1 MNDAAVSDQLMATGK
16 PSKHDSLLDCTDN
29 SPVLTWHLIGQCA
42 WWSSNTSTYN
52 SAQNSV
58 RISSHTGVEKVEPE
72 GVSCCFHT
80 RRNIDKLVRK
90 CRTLGWYIAAQ
101 MEIQV
106 RNSHKTLRENTSP
119 TEVNEINDY
128 DEQRL
133 GKRRKRRS
141 RLTGLSKQRQAAN
154 ARERSRTHSV
164 NAAFSTLRV
173 LIPTEPSDRKLS
185 KIETLRLAT
194 SYISHLGTLLVSG
207 SQCVNNADVKDNIT
221 VPVSPSTG
229 RICTFCLSLLK
240 SVSCFH

>member
-1 MNDAAVSDQLMATGK
+1 M
-16 PSKHDSLLDCTDN
+16 
-29 SPVLTWHLIGQCA
+29 
-42 WWSSNTSTYN
+42 
-52 SAQNSV
+52 
-58 RISSHTGVEKVEPE
+58 
-72 GVSCCFHT
+72 
-80 RRNIDKLVRK
+80 RN
-90 CRTLGWYIAAQ
+90 
-101 MEIQV
+101 
-106 RNSHKTLRENTSP
+106 NHKTLRENTASP
-119 TEVNEINDY
+119 EVSDERLNDY
-128 DEQRL
+128 ENQRNIRSR
-133 GKRRKRRS
+133 KKRRS

-207 SQCVNNADVKDNIT
+207 SQCVNNSDTTKEDVS

-240 SVSCFH
+240 SVSVLVGKCTTFRGI

>member
-1 MNDAAVSDQLMATGK
+1 MTAK
-16 PSKHDSLLDCTDN
+16 
-29 SPVLTWHLIGQCA
+29 
-42 WWSSNTSTYN
+42 
-52 SAQNSV
+52 
-58 RISSHTGVEKVEPE
+58 
-72 GVSCCFHT
+72 
-80 RRNIDKLVRK
+80 
-90 CRTLGWYIAAQ
+90 

-106 RNSHKTLRENTSP
+106 RANHKTIRGNASP
-119 TEVNEINDY
+119 AEVHEINDY
-128 DEQRL
+128 NEHRL
-133 GKRRKRRS
+133 AKRKKRRT

-207 SQCVNNADVKDNIT
+207 AQCVNNSDVKDSIN
-221 VPVSPSTG
+221 VPLSPSTG

-240 SVSCFH
+240 SVSCISNFVSL

>member
-1 MNDAAVSDQLMATGK
+1 
-16 PSKHDSLLDCTDN
+16 
-29 SPVLTWHLIGQCA
+29 
-42 WWSSNTSTYN
+42 
-52 SAQNSV
+52 
-58 RISSHTGVEKVEPE
+58 
-72 GVSCCFHT
+72 
-80 RRNIDKLVRK
+80 
-90 CRTLGWYIAAQ
+90 

-106 RNSHKTLRENTSP
+106 RNNHKTLRENTASS
-119 TEVNEINDY
+119 EIAERRLDGFE
-128 DEQRL
+128 DQRI
-133 GKRRKRRS
+133 GKRKKRKS

-164 NAAFSTLRV
+164 NSAFSTLRV

-207 SQCVNNADVKDNIT
+207 SQCMNKLDAKDDAS

-240 SVSCFH
+240 SVSVLGDMYLGFSMGLRVVATIKFNKWRRFSLSASGIGRSALFIYSIT

>member
-1 MNDAAVSDQLMATGK
+1 
-16 PSKHDSLLDCTDN
+16 
-29 SPVLTWHLIGQCA
+29 
-42 WWSSNTSTYN
+42 
-52 SAQNSV
+52 
-58 RISSHTGVEKVEPE
+58 
-72 GVSCCFHT
+72 
-80 RRNIDKLVRK
+80 
-90 CRTLGWYIAAQ
+90 
-101 MEIQV
+101 MEIQL
-106 RNSHKTLRENTSP
+106 RNNHKTLRENTTSP
-119 TEVNEINDY
+119 EIGEVRLNDFE
-128 DEQRL
+128 EQRI
-133 GKRRKRRS
+133 GKRKKRRS

-207 SQCVNNADVKDNIT
+207 SQCVNTGPPDIKDDVS

-240 SVSCFH
+240 SERPPF

>member
-1 MNDAAVSDQLMATGK
+1 
-16 PSKHDSLLDCTDN
+16 
-29 SPVLTWHLIGQCA
+29 
-42 WWSSNTSTYN
+42 
-52 SAQNSV
+52 
-58 RISSHTGVEKVEPE
+58 
-72 GVSCCFHT
+72 
-80 RRNIDKLVRK
+80 
-90 CRTLGWYIAAQ
+90 

-106 RNSHKTLRENTSP
+106 RNSHKTLRENSPP
-119 TEVNEINDY
+119 TEVREINDY
-128 DEQRL
+128 DDQRL
-133 GKRRKRRS
+133 GKRKKRRS

-207 SQCVNNADVKDNIT
+207 SQCVNNSDVKDSIA

-240 SVSCFH
+240 SVRYLHCSQLQFSKLCLI

>member
-1 MNDAAVSDQLMATGK
+1 M
-16 PSKHDSLLDCTDN
+16 
-29 SPVLTWHLIGQCA
+29 
-42 WWSSNTSTYN
+42 
-52 SAQNSV
+52 
-58 RISSHTGVEKVEPE
+58 
-72 GVSCCFHT
+72 
-80 RRNIDKLVRK
+80 RK
-90 CRTLGWYIAAQ
+90 CRTLGWYIASLPTQ

-106 RNSHKTLRENTSP
+106 RNSHKTLHENTSSA
-119 TEVNEINDY
+119 EVNGVNEINFNGY

-133 GKRRKRRS
+133 GKRKKRRS

-207 SQCVNNADVKDNIT
+207 SQCVNNSDVKDNIA

-240 SVSCFH
+240 SVSCF

>member
-1 MNDAAVSDQLMATGK
+1 
-16 PSKHDSLLDCTDN
+16 
-29 SPVLTWHLIGQCA
+29 
-42 WWSSNTSTYN
+42 
-52 SAQNSV
+52 
-58 RISSHTGVEKVEPE
+58 
-72 GVSCCFHT
+72 
-80 RRNIDKLVRK
+80 
-90 CRTLGWYIAAQ
+90 

-106 RNSHKTLRENTSP
+106 RNNHKTLRENTASS
-119 TEVNEINDY
+119 EIAERRLDGFE
-128 DEQRL
+128 DQRI
-133 GKRRKRRS
+133 GKRKKRKS

-164 NAAFSTLRV
+164 NSAFSTLRV

-207 SQCVNNADVKDNIT
+207 QCINKSDAKDDVS

-240 SVSCFH
+240 SVSVLGDMYLGFSIGFRVVATRKLDKRRRFSLSASGIGRSALFIYSIT

>member
-1 MNDAAVSDQLMATGK
+1 MD
-16 PSKHDSLLDCTDN
+16 
-29 SPVLTWHLIGQCA
+29 
-42 WWSSNTSTYN
+42 
-52 SAQNSV
+52 
-58 RISSHTGVEKVEPE
+58 
-72 GVSCCFHT
+72 
-80 RRNIDKLVRK
+80 
-90 CRTLGWYIAAQ
+90 
-101 MEIQV
+101 IQV
-106 RNSHKTLRENTSP
+106 RNNHKTLRENTASP
-119 TEVNEINDY
+119 EVSDERLNDY
-128 DEQRL
+128 ENQRNIRSR
-133 GKRRKRRS
+133 KKRRS

-207 SQCVNNADVKDNIT
+207 SQCVNNSDTTKEDVS

-240 SVSCFH
+240 SVSVLVGKCTTFRGI